1 MSAEKT
7 YAGWNVSGFNRG
19 WIFRLSNFGCGLL
32 PRRALYA
39 VSDSLMDWYQGFRP
53 NVADAVGDN
62 LLRAFPNFTKA
73 EAERIAAGTFRQ
85 YGRGV
90 VDYLRAFRDPP
101 RVTPVEGATERL
113 ASVPGGKILVAAHMG
128 NWEVGGHFIGRVIG
142 HHIIVG
148 FPERD
153 GGVEKFR
160 QERRQSA
167 GHTTLIARQGLAT
180 LFKLR
185 SALERGESVVVLA
198 DRAVDSDRIEVTF
211 RGRRSNFLK
220 SPALLAQL
228 AQVPLVP
235 VAVVCEGQGE
245 YSAHVGRPIH
255 PSTDGDAAPLMEQVA
270 DFFGTI
276 LERYPDQWYNFFPY
290 WREDA

>member
-1 MSAEKT
+1 MSAKKT

-19 WIFRLSNFGCGLL
+19 WIFRLSDLGCGLL
-32 PRRALYA
+32 PKRTAYAL
-39 VSDSLMDWYQGFRP
+39 SDSLMDWYQGFRP
-53 NVADAVGDN
+53 KVADAIADN
-62 LLRAFPNFTKA
+62 LRGAFPNWSKS
-73 EAERIAAGTFRQ
+73 EAERHAAGTFQQ

-90 VDYLRAFRDPP
+90 VDYLRASRDPP
-101 RVTPVEGATERL
+101 RVIPAEGAAERL
-113 ASVPGGKILVAAHMG
+113 ASVPGGKILVTAHMG
-128 NWEVGGHFIGRVIG
+128 NWEVGGYYIGRVIG
-142 HHIIVG
+142 HHIMVG
-148 FPERD
+148 FPEQD

-167 GHTTLIARQGLAT
+167 GHTTLIARQGLST
-180 LFKLR
+180 LFRLR
-185 SALERGESVVVLA
+185 SALEKGESVVVLA
-198 DRAVDSDRIEVTF
+198 DRAVDNDRIGVAF
-211 RGRRSNFLK
+211 RGRPAHFLK

-228 AQVPLVP
+228 TRAPILP

-245 YSAHVGRPIH
+245 YSAHVGEPIH
-255 PSTDGDAAPLMEQVA
+255 SHDGSDAGGLMQRVA